1 MLPET
6 GKSMNMLTIY
16 HNTRCRKSREALKLI
31 EDSGQP
37 FEIVEYLKQ
46 PLSAAELDSLLE
58 KLEMEPLD
66 LVRRNEAEWK
76 THFKGKEL
84 SKKEVIEAIA
94 RFPKLMERPVVVRG
108 NKAVVG
114 RPPENVRELIRD

>member
-1 MLPET
+1 
-6 GKSMNMLTIY
+6 MNPCTIPD
-16 HNTRCRKSREALKLI
+16 RRVS
-31 EDSGQP
+31 DQ
-37 FEIVEYLKQ
+37 
-46 PLSAAELDSLLE
+46 
-58 KLEMEPLD
+58 D
-66 LVRRNEAEWK
+66 LGADEAEWK

-114 RPPENVRELIRD
+114 RPPENVHALIGN

>member
-37 FEIVEYLKQ
+37 FEIVEYLNQ

-114 RPPENVRELIRD
+114 RPPENVHALIGN